1 MSEFQIFIECGIH
14 AREWIAPAA
23 CRQFV
28 HEILHSVGYPAQK
41 SENTEQPVDDV
52 QPAGNVQSAENEK
65 KAGDPYTKEDVIG
78 LMDFNW
84 YIILQMNPDGYQY
97 THTED

>member
-1 MSEFQIFIECGIH
+1 M
-14 AREWIAPAA
+14 
-23 CRQFV
+23 
-28 HEILHSVGYPAQK
+28 HEILHNVGYPAEK
-41 SENTEQPVDDV
+41 SDYSEQPADDV
-52 QPAGNVQSAENEK
+52 QAAENGQR
-65 KAGDPYTKEDVIG
+65 AGDPYTKDEVIG

>member
-28 HEILHSVGYPAQK
+28 HEILHNVGYPAQK
-41 SENTEQPVDDV
+41 PENTEQPVDYV
-52 QPAGNVQSAENEK
+52 QPAENLQSTGSDER
-65 KAGDPYTKEDVIG
+65 AGDPYTKEEVIG

>member
-14 AREWIAPAA
+14 AREWIAPSA

-28 HEILHSVGYPAQK
+28 HEILHNVGYPADK
-41 SENTEQPVDDV
+41 FDDSEQSADDAQPAEDV
-52 QPAGNVQSAENEK
+52 QATENDQ
-65 KAGDPYTKEDVIG
+65 KAGDPYTKEEVIG